1 MLHGRNESRLLGARG
16 SVQVKSNII
25 KLFRIKHNILST
37 FRRKRQVKKEMKSS
51 PSFSN
56 SNTPNNNNIDEQMD
70 DHFFK
75 EELNLKTDVYFPTD
89 LSPIQFYKRLK
100 PEQEEL
106 INRLV
111 SFFFGGLMGFF
122 N

>member
-25 KLFRIKHNILST
+25 KLLRIKHNILST